1 MKNIKVQGTERE
13 TMNLPININDL
24 LTARTVEWERLEFKE
39 GWNPEDVLHTMC
51 AFVNDIHNLGG
62 GYIVIGIGEKNG
74 SPVLPPKGIST
85 SQIDKI
91 QKEILNLGHHAL
103 QPSYHPL
110 TARYQISGKNIL
122 VLWVPGGDRFE
133 EKIFKGPLSRMTRDA
148 LAYIQRTFLKE
159 TVIKHP
165 NRAQAERF
173 WNFPYAAIE
182 EAIVNAV
189 YHRSYEVR
197 EPIEVRITPE
207 DFVVLSFPGPDRSI
221 RMENLRIGKA
231 VSRYY
236 RNRRIGEFLKELDMT
251 EGRSTGIPKIL
262 RTMKNNGSPKPEFE
276 TDDDR
281 LHFLIRLPIHP
292 KAKKTTVEQAVT
304 LQKSP
309 TQSPTQ
315 STYPFERLLFVLQQG
330 ELSSGELRSAL
341 KIKHRPTFRMNYLHP
356 ALNAGLIERTIPDKP
371 NSSKQKYRL
380 TEKGKRHRESIK

>member
-39 GWNPEDVLHTMC
+39 GWNPE
-51 AFVNDIHNLGG
+51 A
-62 GYIVIGIGEKNG
+62 
-74 SPVLPPKGIST
+74 
-85 SQIDKI
+85 
-91 QKEILNLGHHAL
+91 
-103 QPSYHPL
+103 
-110 TARYQISGKNIL
+110 
-122 VLWVPGGDRFE
+122 DRFYNYPFIAIKE
-133 EKIFKGPLSRMTRDA
+133 A
-148 LAYIQRTFLKE
+148 LC
-159 TVIKHP
+159 
-165 NRAQAERF
+165 
-173 WNFPYAAIE
+173 
-182 EAIVNAV
+182 NAV
-189 YHRSYEVR
+189 YHRSYEIR
-197 EPIEVRITPE
+197 EPVEVRIMPNCITIG
-207 DFVVLSFPGPDRSI
+207 SFPGPDRSI
-221 RMENLRIGKA
+221 SDKDINEFHFA
-231 VSRYY
+231 SRRY
-236 RNRRIGEFLKELDMT
+236 RNRRVGEFLKELDMT

>member
-1 MKNIKVQGTERE
+1 
-13 TMNLPININDL
+13 MNLPININDL

-51 AFVNDIHNLGG
+51 AFVN
-62 GYIVIGIGEKNG
+62 
-74 SPVLPPKGIST
+74 
-85 SQIDKI
+85 
-91 QKEILNLGHHAL
+91 
-103 QPSYHPL
+103 
-110 TARYQISGKNIL
+110 
-122 VLWVPGGDRFE
+122 
-133 EKIFKGPLSRMTRDA
+133 
-148 LAYIQRTFLKE
+148 
-159 TVIKHP
+159 
-165 NRAQAERF
+165 
-173 WNFPYAAIE
+173 
-182 EAIVNAV
+182 AV

-197 EPIEVRITPE
+197 EPIEVRITPD

-262 RTMKNNGSPKPEFE
+262 RAMKNNGSPKPEFE
-276 TDDDR
+276 TDDER

-292 KAKKTTVEQAVT
+292 KAKKSTVEQAGT
-304 LQKSP
+304 LQEP
-309 TQSPTQ
+309 PTQ
-315 STYPFERLLFVLQQG
+315 STAPVERLLFVLQQG

-356 ALNAGLIERTIPDKP
+356 ALDAGLIERTIPDKP

-380 TEKGKRHRESIK
+380 TEKGKRYRESIK